1 MNYEQ
6 IKTAAEGYKADMA
19 KFLRDMIRIPSES
32 CEEEGSC
39 QAHRPR
45 EMKKLRL

>member
-6 IKTAAEGYKADMA
+6 IKKAAEGYKADMA

-32 CEEEGSC
+32 CEEKGVVM
-39 QAHRPR
+39 RI
-45 EMKKLRL
+45 K

>member
-19 KFLRDMIRIPSES
+19 KFLRDMIRIPV
-32 CEEEGSC
+32 
-39 QAHRPR
+39 RV
-45 EMKKLRL
+45 L